1 MLVSAILTD
10 KGHRLVT
17 VSPDHTIS
25 DVTRTLA
32 SERIG
37 AVVVIDDGGQVIGI
51 LSERDIVRGLSESG
65 ATLLNGKVADLM
77 TKTVVTC
84 TPESQV
90 DQLMQDMTNHRIRHL
105 PVIDNGRLAG
115 VISIGD
121 VVKVRL
127 DELEAERS
135 MLRDYIEHG

>member
-1 MLVSAILTD
+1 MQVSAILKE

-37 AVVVIDDGGQVIGI
+37 AVVVIDDGGEVVGI

-65 ATLLNGKVADLM
+65 ASLLNGRVAELM
-77 TKTVVTC
+77 TKSVVTC
-84 TPESQV
+84 TPDSKI
-90 DQLMQDMTNHRIRHL
+90 DQLMHDMTNHRIRHL

-115 VISIGD
+115 LISIGD

-127 DELEAERS
+127 DELENES
-135 MLRDYIEHG
+135 TMLRDYIEHG